1 LAGLFKKAF
10 PSLNHLQVATRAR
23 RHVDP
28 RETPIMQVSGIH
40 GPHGINAPHAP
51 FKNQSTK
58 EAAATPATGDR
69 LEISPAAEAAV
80 KATETGGIRQDV
92 VNRIRSEIAAGTYET
107 PDKLDGALN
116 RLLDEIA

>member
-1 LAGLFKKAF
+1 
-10 PSLNHLQVATRAR
+10 
-23 RHVDP
+23 
-28 RETPIMQVSGIH
+28 MQVSGSSISQVH

-51 FKNQSTK
+51 FRNQGAKPT
-58 EAAATPATGDR
+58 EGTTPATGDK

-80 KATETGGIRQDV
+80 QATETGGVRQDL

-107 PDKLDGALN
+107 PDKLDAALN